1 MVQRFN
7 STFKHILL
15 LDTLAALGAASIEEV
30 VNVLQQLQNEAF
42 EEEEKQQQQQI
53 SNEQFQEL
61 LNGINFDEPIE
72 ETKNTQPEYIELVQ
86 GIDFDEPVEE
96 EQKEN
101 KNNPTPILA
110 PFCSIEE
117 KKTGQ

>member
-1 MVQRFN
+1 M
-7 STFKHILL
+7 KLL
-15 LDTLAALGAASIEEV
+15 KKKK
-30 VNVLQQLQNEAF
+30 Q
-42 EEEEKQQQQQI
+42 QQQQQI

-86 GIDFDEPVEE
+86 GIEFDEPVEE